1 MCIGYTKHVTLI
13 LSISDCLILKHSTL
27 FFRYVLLDV
36 DMSIPNSRTILSEV
50 RKDFDVIRTNAIR
63 LDQSFI
69 RPCTSGRECEFGEI
83 SIDETKRKNWKRNK
97 LKKTYMRTQNREK

>member
-1 MCIGYTKHVTLI
+1 MIKRVEHLGVRDTPYKMSSPDGQRWTQA
-13 LSISDCLILKHSTL
+13 
-27 FFRYVLLDV
+27 RYVLLDV